1 MRGGE
6 SGGIRPAFISDYLD
20 RYGADGWV
28 TVNPGAWSTGEHHG
42 AGFVRW
48 TGSAAPRDALAR
60 VAQLSEAVHATADA
74 VNGDAT
80 AAELGEQA
88 RWRVLRAQTSCNFFW
103 GEGWVQRCDHD
114 LDAATAHLDQA
125 LSALSH
131 A

>member
-1 MRGGE
+1 M
-6 SGGIRPAFISDYLD
+6 ISDYLD

-28 TVNPGAWSTGEHHG
+28 TVNSGAWNTGEHHG
-42 AGFVRW
+42 AGFVQW
-48 TGSAAPRDALAR
+48 TGSAAQRDALAR

-74 VNGDAT
+74 VNEDAT
-80 AAELGEQA
+80 AADLVEQA
-88 RWRVLRAQTSCNFFW
+88 RRRVLRAQTSCSFFW
-103 GEGWVQRCDHD
+103 GEAWVQRCHQD